1 MRLSSRFLSN
11 LTLVFSSIAL
21 LLSGPGGTAMAAADP
36 SGSSSLP
43 SITVEAPKPV
53 ARPHRTVPR
62 AVARPAPRARHTRTV
77 SRETSP
83 APTTQPGG
91 QGSVLERLK
100 RLERT
105 SHGCDER
112 CLKIR
117 SQPGCSE
124 SSWPQ
129 TSVGVGCGN
138 RRHFTHYVQCTDHLY
153 FLGWKPRE
161 GWWYCTSLA
170 LNK

>member
-1 MRLSSRFLSN
+1 MRLSSRFFSGLVVVVSSFSA
-11 LTLVFSSIAL
+11 LTFG
-21 LLSGPGGTAMAAADP
+21 LSGTATAATDP
-36 SGSSSLP
+36 AGSSALP

-53 ARPHRTVPR
+53 ARTHRAVPR
-62 AVARPAPRARHTRTV
+62 AVARPARAARRTV

-83 APTTQPGG
+83 AASTQPGG

-138 RRHFTHYVQCTDHLY
+138 SRHFFTHYVQCTDHLY

>member
-1 MRLSSRFLSN
+1 
-11 LTLVFSSIAL
+11 
-21 LLSGPGGTAMAAADP
+21 
-36 SGSSSLP
+36 
-43 SITVEAPKPV
+43 
-53 ARPHRTVPR
+53 VPR
-62 AVARPAPRARHTRTV
+62 AVARPARAARRTV

-83 APTTQPGG
+83 AVTTQPGG

-100 RLERT
+100 RIERT
-105 SHGCDER
+105 SRSCDER
-112 CLKIR
+112 CQKI
-117 SQPGCSE
+117 SAQPGCSA
-124 SSWPQ
+124 SVWPT

-138 RRHFTHYVQCTDHLY
+138 SRHFFTHYVQCTDHLY

>member
-1 MRLSSRFLSN
+1 MRSSSHVLSN
-11 LTLVFSSIAL
+11 LTLALSSIVL
-21 LLSGPGGTAMAAADP
+21 LLSGPGGTAMAATDA
-36 SGSSSLP
+36 GSSSLP
-43 SITVEAPKPV
+43 SITVQAPRPV
-53 ARPHRTVPR
+53 VSPHRTVPR
-62 AVARPAPRARHTRTV
+62 AVVRPTRAARRTV

-83 APTTQPGG
+83 AATTQPGG

-100 RLERT
+100 RIERT
-105 SHGCDER
+105 SRSCDER
-112 CLKIR
+112 CQKI
-117 SQPGCSE
+117 SAQPGCSA
-124 SSWPQ
+124 SVWPT

-153 FLGWKPRE
+153 FLGWRPRE